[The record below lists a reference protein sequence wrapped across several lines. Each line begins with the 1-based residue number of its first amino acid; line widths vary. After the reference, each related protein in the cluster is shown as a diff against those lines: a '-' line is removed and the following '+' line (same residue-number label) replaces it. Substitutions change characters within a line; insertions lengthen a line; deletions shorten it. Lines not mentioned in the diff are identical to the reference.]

1 MITDELMVYISIYSH
16 LEFSMTTATA
26 VVGELKGGAGTGSN
40 PGVDTICG
48 LSLLFALSFAP
59 RGLSPST
66 LVFFSPQKPTF
77 SNPNSTRNGRRRGTI
92 NISAYPNFQHN

>member
-1 MITDELMVYISIYSH
+1 MGGGQGSRS
-16 LEFSMTTATA
+16 
-26 VVGELKGGAGTGSN
+26 GESTYLSLKWSN

-77 SNPNSTRNGRRRGTI
+77 SNPNSTRSGRRRGTI

>member
-48 LSLLFALSFAP
+48 LSLLLVLSLAP
-59 RGLSPST
+59 RG
-66 LVFFSPQKPTF
+66 FSPDTPVFPSPEKPTF
-77 SNPNSTRNGRRRGTI
+77 PNSNSTRNQVDVGVQCACWQKAR
-92 NISAYPNFQHN
+92 